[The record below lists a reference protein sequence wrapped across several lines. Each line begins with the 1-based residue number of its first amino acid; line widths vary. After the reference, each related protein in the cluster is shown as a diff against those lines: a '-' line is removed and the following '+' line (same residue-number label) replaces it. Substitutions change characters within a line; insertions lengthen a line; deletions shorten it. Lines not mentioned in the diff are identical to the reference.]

1 MNQSERR
8 PRVLIDCT
16 AIPAERRGVGR
27 YVEGLLGG
35 LGAESRPADEIE
47 LFVVCQQRDLAAL
60 RADAPWAQRILAL
73 PSLLRYRPLRLA
85 WEQLGLPVLARR
97 LRVEVIH
104 SPHYTFPIAW
114 GGARV
119 VTLHD
124 ATFFSDPGAH
134 TAVKRRF
141 FRWWTRRAWKRADVV
156 VTPSAASAGE
166 IERFIGRPHGTVEV
180 AHLGVDSGR
189 FHRPSAEASRD
200 FRAAHALAPTQRWFA
215 FLGTIEPR
223 KSVPALLDGY
233 RWLREQLGADT
244 PLLLVS
250 GGRGWDS
257 TANAMLDSLPAGS
270 GVVELGYLPA
280 AHLSALLGDSL
291 AVLYPTLGEGFG
303 LPVLEAMACGAPVLT
318 TNRLAIP
325 EVGGDAVLYVEPTA
339 DAIGP
344 AMLSLTTDA
353 ARRSD
358 LARRGLARAA
368 AFTWAAT
375 ARAHVE
381 AYRHAARD

>member
-16 AIPAERRGVGR
+16 AIPAKRRGVGR

-35 LGAESRPADEIE
+35 FGADPSQADEID
-47 LFVVCQQRDLAAL
+47 LFVVCQQRDLVAL
-60 RADAPWAQRILAL
+60 RADAPWAQVLAL
-73 PSLLRYRPLRLA
+73 PPLLRYRPLRLA
-85 WEQLGLPVLARR
+85 WEQIGLPALARR

-104 SPHYTFPIAW
+104 SPHYTFPVAW
-114 GGARV
+114 RGARV

-166 IERFIGRPHGTVEV
+166 IERFIGRPNGTVEV
-180 AHLGVDSGR
+180 AHLGVDGAH
-189 FHRPSAEASRD
+189 FHPPAAAASSD
-200 FRAAHALAPTQRWFA
+200 FRAAHALAPSERWFA

-223 KSVPALLDGY
+223 KSVPAMLDGY
-233 RWLREQLGADT
+233 RWLHGQLGADT
-244 PLLLVS
+244 PLLLIS
-250 GGRGWDS
+250 GGRGWDA
-257 TANAMLDSLPAGS
+257 TANAMLDALPPDS
-270 GVVELGYLPA
+270 GVIELGYLPA
-280 AHLSALLGDSL
+280 AHLSALLGDSI

-339 DAIGP
+339 EAIGP
-344 AMLSLTTDA
+344 AMLSLATDA
-353 ARRSD
+353 TLRAD

-368 AFTWAAT
+368 AFSWEAT

-381 AYRHAARD
+381 AYHRAERA

>member
-1 MNQSERR
+1 MNDSARR
-8 PRVLIDCT
+8 PRVLIDGT

-35 LGAESRPADEIE
+35 LAADSIE
-47 LFVVCQQRDLAAL
+47 VFVVCQERDLVAL
-60 RADAPWAQRILAL
+60 RADAPWAQGFHAL
-73 PSLLRYRPLRLA
+73 PPVLRYRPLRLA
-85 WEQLGLPVLARR
+85 WEQVGLPALARR
-97 LRVEVIH
+97 LEVDLIH
-104 SPHYTFPIAW
+104 SPHYTFPLAW
-114 GGARV
+114 RGGRV

-124 ATFFSDPGAH
+124 ATFFSDPRVH
-134 TAVKRRF
+134 TAIKRRF

-180 AHLGVDSGR
+180 AHLGVDGTR
-189 FHRPSAEASRD
+189 FHPPTAEASRD
-200 FRAAHALAPTQRWFA
+200 FRTVHGLDRSQRWFA

-233 RWLREQLGADT
+233 RWIREQLGAAA
-244 PLLLVS
+244 PLLLIS
-250 GGRGWDS
+250 GSRGWDAE
-257 TANAMLDSLPAGS
+257 ANAMLDSLPADS
-270 GVVELGYLPA
+270 GVTELGYLPVD
-280 AHLSALLGDSL
+280 HLSALLGDSV

-318 TNRLAIP
+318 TKRLAIP

-339 DAIGP
+339 EAIGP
-344 AMLSLTTDA
+344 AMLSLATDTA
-353 ARRSD
+353 LRTD

-368 AFTWAAT
+368 DFTWEAT

-381 AYRHAARD
+381 AYFRAWRG